1 MQDEAGSIH
10 TSYFINVTMTL
21 GNESW
26 RVGHRYSEFY
36 SLYSSIY
43 NQLGKA
49 FPSGMHDMFPTD
61 RLSNWLSSAN
71 QETIND
77 KRRKALDSWLREV
90 CNSPHMMLDEVT
102 RKSIFSF
109 FQVDENMTARGKSS
123 SQKAESA
130 GSVKT
135 STQCPP
141 PSKNPLSLLK
151 SFSRR
156 SEGSTTPAAQ
166 DTPNANST
174 NAEFDNRKRA
184 ALAAQRNDYSSVQSE
199 RELRQQSNETEVHLR
214 SSEVRSIPLSTLR
227 LEVNAMTRKL
237 SPLLSFPYLS
247 LIFYPFLSSV
257 LHVSPYCTSP
267 LSSQAARDS
276 LMCDQNLLLD
286 ASINKTDD
294 PVPCSRQ
301 VFLPSYQLTTSLLH
315 FLFFAFGHLYNYCS

>member
-135 STQCPP
+135 STQCPQ

-151 SFSRR
+151 SFTRR

-166 DTPNANST
+166 DTPKANST

-199 RELRQQSNETEVHLR
+199 RELRQQSNQTEVHLR
-214 SSEVRSIPLSTLR
+214 SSEVRSIPLSALR

-247 LIFYPFLSSV
+247 LLSFPLCS
-257 LHVSPYCTSP
+257 TSHFTVP
-267 LSSQAARDS
+267 LLSHSQAARDS
-276 LMCDQNLLLD
+276 LMCDQNLLRG

-294 PVPCSRQ
+294 LVRCTRQ
-301 VFLPSYQLTTSLLH
+301 LILSSYQLITSLLH

>member
-43 NQLGKA
+43 NQLCKA

-61 RLSNWLSSAN
+61 RLSNWLSSVN

-90 CNSPHMMLDEVT
+90 CNNPRMMLDEAT
-102 RKSIFSF
+102 RRSIFSF
-109 FQVDENMTARGKSS
+109 FEVEKNMTARVKSS
-123 SQKAESA
+123 SQKDQSA
-130 GSVKT
+130 ASVNT
-135 STQCPP
+135 SAQCPP

-156 SEGSTTPAAQ
+156 SEGSTAPAAQ
-166 DTPNANST
+166 DTPKSNSAT
-174 NAEFDNRKRA
+174 AGSTEFDNRKRA

-214 SSEVRSIPLSTLR
+214 SSEVRCIPLRAVR
-227 LEVNAMTRKL
+227 LEVNAMTCKRSPIISFPFV
-237 SPLLSFPYLS
+237 SPLLSFPILCAPRLTLLY
-247 LIFYPFLSSV
+247 FSSV
-257 LHVSPYCTSP
+257 TAK
-267 LSSQAARDS
+267 Q
-276 LMCDQNLLLD
+276 
-286 ASINKTDD
+286 
-294 PVPCSRQ
+294 
-301 VFLPSYQLTTSLLH
+301 
-315 FLFFAFGHLYNYCS
+315 FGLY